1 MVSKVRKNINLLLV
15 IGWMCFI
22 FYMSNKPAEVSN
34 GQSDFVLNLLNSI
47 GLNLNSVFG
56 NFSITIIRKGAHITE
71 YLILFLLL
79 YNYLKDCFINKK
91 LYIICFIIVVIYACT
106 DEFHQLF
113 IPGRAGKITDVI
125 IDSTGAMIGILIMYL
140 KSKIGIDK
148 KRDYS

>member
-1 MVSKVRKNINLLLV
+1 MAKVRKNINLLLV
-15 IGWMCFI
+15 IGWMFFI

-91 LYIICFIIVVIYACT
+91 LYITCFIIVVIYACT

-148 KRDYS
+148 KRNYS

>member
-1 MVSKVRKNINLLLV
+1 MAKVRKNINLLLV

-34 GQSDFVLNLLNSI
+34 GQSDFVLNLLSSI

-79 YNYLKDCFINKK
+79 YNYLKDYFINKK
-91 LYIICFIIVVIYACT
+91 LYIICFIIVIIYACT

-148 KRDYS
+148 KRNYS

>member
-1 MVSKVRKNINLLLV
+1 MAKVRKNINLLLV

-34 GQSDFVLNLLNSI
+34 GQSDFVLNLLSSI

-79 YNYLKDCFINKK
+79 YNYLKDYFINKK
-91 LYIICFIIVVIYACT
+91 LYIICFIIVIIYACT

-148 KRDYS
+148 KKKL